1 MRLGTRMGNCR
12 VQESAAHRISMST
25 EKRKVCGIDVHKAFL
40 VATIL
45 DREGNCKTRRIQ
57 QNTESFLELRD
68 WIQSENC
75 DSVAF
80 ESTADYWRSLYL
92 VLEGRVSVTVANAH
106 HIKHVP
112 GRKTDITDS
121 RWIAQLE
128 LNNLIEPSRIFSGEM
143 YDLRSLTRS
152 RELLVQNRTEL
163 KNKIH
168 HLLDSASIRLSSVLS
183 DLFGKSGSIILK
195 GLVQNKSLKEIINSL
210 PKKMKGNAEAISAA
224 LPASISPIFLAL
236 LQSYL
241 KLVED
246 LDTEIKLL
254 EGRIRESLRG
264 KSREIQILTSIPG
277 IGFIGASTLIA
288 EIGNIHDFKDADK
301 LAKWAGLTPSV
312 YQSANVTRT
321 GSITKQGSRHIRW
334 ILVELAHIAIRSPG
348 RIRTFFERLLPKKGY
363 KKSIVAVARKMLRI
377 VWHLLVHDEVFVDD
391 IPRSKQVKF
400 PKMPNKIQSLGINEI
415 IELLSKASEVIF
427 KDHDKEIFRLEL
439 ND

>member
-1 MRLGTRMGNCR
+1 MERGWEIAVYRK
-12 VQESAAHRISMST
+12 SAAHRISMSNG
-25 EKRKVCGIDVHKAFL
+25 KRKVCGIDVHKGFL

-45 DREGNCKTRRIQ
+45 DRDGTCETRRIP
-57 QNTESFLELRD
+57 QNIESLLAFRD
-68 WIQSENC
+68 WIRSENC

-92 VLEGRVSVTVANAH
+92 VLEGHVPVTVANAY

-112 GRKTDITDS
+112 GRKTDVTDS

-128 LNNLIEPSRIFSGEM
+128 LNSLIEPSRIFSGEK

-183 DLFGKSGSIILK
+183 DLFGKSGMIILN
-195 GLVQNKSLKEIINSL
+195 GLVQNEPLEEIIKSL
-210 PKKMKGNAEAISAA
+210 PKKMRGSVDIISSTV
-224 LPASISPIFLAL
+224 PASIPQVTLVL

-246 LDTEIKLL
+246 LDQEIKLL
-254 EGRIRESLRG
+254 EGRIRESLAS

-288 EIGNIHDFKDADK
+288 EIGNVRDFKDADK
-301 LAKWAGLTPSV
+301 LTKWAGLTPSV

-334 ILVELAHIAIRSPG
+334 ILVELAHVAIRSPG
-348 RIRTFFERLLPKKGY
+348 RLKSFFERLMPKKGY
-363 KKSIVAVARKMLRI
+363 KKSIIAVARKMLRI
-377 VWHLLVHDEVFVDD
+377 VWHLLVYDEVFIDVV
-391 IPRSKQVKF
+391 PRSKQVKM
-400 PKMPNKIQSLGINEI
+400 PKLPKKIQVVGLNRI
-415 IELLSKASEVIF
+415 IELLSKASEVII
-427 KDHDKEIFRLEL
+427 KDRNQEIFRIGLSE
-439 ND
+439 